1 MDKGMSMLFTITGRH
16 IEITDAIREHAK
28 KRADK
33 LPRFHSNIARV
44 EVLVEE
50 GEGPNYTVEV
60 IAHVEHEAL
69 IAAKEMRPELY
80 TALDAAFDKMV
91 RQLKK
96 KKEKQRDNKRSGI
109 SEPEPFGK
117 PEREDVA

>member
-1 MDKGMSMLFTITGRH
+1 MLFTITGRH
-16 IEITDAIREHAK
+16 VEITDAIREHAQ

-33 LPRFHSNIARV
+33 LPRFHSNISRV

-60 IAHVEHEAL
+60 ITHVEHEPL
-69 IAAKEMRPELY
+69 IAAKEMGPELY
-80 TALDAAFDKMV
+80 AALDAAFDKMV

-96 KKEKQRDNKRSGI
+96 KKEKQRDNKRSKI
-109 SEPEPFGK
+109 SEPEPFGES
-117 PEREDVA
+117 EREDVA